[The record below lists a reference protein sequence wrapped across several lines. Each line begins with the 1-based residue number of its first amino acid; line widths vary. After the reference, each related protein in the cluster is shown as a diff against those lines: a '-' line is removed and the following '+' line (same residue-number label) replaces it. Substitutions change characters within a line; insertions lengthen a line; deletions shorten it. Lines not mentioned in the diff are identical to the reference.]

1 MLMGMSYS
9 LNITNTAVKS
19 TPLATCF
26 SISLLS
32 SLHHASAANLPRH
45 PLVQP
50 ICDEFTQHRLN
61 RVNHLLQHL
70 LVRVFIHIAK
80 NLLLSHHAHRRGEQ
94 GGRATLKAQLPEHK
108 KSGEQKLYRR
118 DEIEDRNL
126 EGRGES
132 RARRGD
138 TAWSQPE
145 HERWRMWK

>member
-1 MLMGMSYS
+1 MM
-9 LNITNTAVKS
+9 K
-19 TPLATCF
+19 
-26 SISLLS
+26 
-32 SLHHASAANLPRH
+32 
-45 PLVQP
+45 LVQP
-50 ICDEFTQHRLN
+50 ICNEFTQHRLN
-61 RVNHLLQHL
+61 HVNHLLQHL